1 MEVREAGRW
10 RPPPEHLPSL
20 IHLLNPS
27 LLILYMSRRKG
38 SGEPQEVDV
47 SRIRKPRPEEEEMFA
62 VVDLK
67 VGGPHLKVICEDGK
81 ERLARIPGRFR
92 RRMWIKVGDVVIVK
106 LWEYEKNKCDV
117 VHKYSPV
124 EVEKL
129 REKGYLKAL
138 EPYHGMVF

>member
-1 MEVREAGRW
+1 MISFKGIIAVF
-10 RPPPEHLPSL
+10 
-20 IHLLNPS
+20 
-27 LLILYMSRRKG
+27 YMARRQG
-38 SGEPQEVDV
+38 NNQPQEIDV
-47 SRIRKPRPEEEEMFA
+47 SRIRKPKREEEEMFA

-92 RRMWIKVGDVVIVK
+92 RRMWIRVGDIVIVK
-106 LWEYEKNKCDV
+106 LWEYEKDKCDV
-117 VHKYSPV
+117 IYKYSPV

-138 EPYHGMVF
+138 EPYIGMVF